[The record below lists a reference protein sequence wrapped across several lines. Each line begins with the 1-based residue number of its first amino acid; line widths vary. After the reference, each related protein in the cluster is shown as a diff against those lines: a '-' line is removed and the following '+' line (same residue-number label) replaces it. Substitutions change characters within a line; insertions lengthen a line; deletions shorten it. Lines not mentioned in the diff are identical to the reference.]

1 MNPEMSYASQNEP
14 PASAPPAQGF
24 FGRLMGVYFSPT
36 ETFQDVGRSPG
47 VLVPIIALVVLAVV
61 GTFVAFSKLPFDQ
74 MMNQRTEEMVQ
85 EGRMTQEQA
94 DQQREQMKKI
104 APIMKIATPFIA
116 AITMVIITLIVA
128 GIAKLISM
136 VMGVENSFMPV
147 WSVAIY
153 TTLAVSIISTLIFL
167 ILVFVKPADEFDMNN
182 PLGSNLG
189 ALLPALGMGGLPK
202 FVTALLS
209 YVDIF
214 YIWKV
219 ILLGIGFSAV
229 SKKLKSSTAITVTA
243 IVAVFFALG
252 GAAWT
257 SMFS

>member
-24 FGRLMGVYFSPT
+24 FSRLMGVYFSPT

-47 VLVPIIALVVLAVV
+47 VLIPIIALVVLTLITTVI
-61 GTFVAFSKLPFDQ
+61 FFNKLPVNQ
-74 MMNQRTEEMVQ
+74 MMNQRMEEMVQ
-85 EGRMTQEQA
+85 EGRLTQEQA
-94 DQQREQMKKI
+94 DQQQEQMKKME
-104 APIMKIATPFIA
+104 PIMKIATPFIA

-153 TTLAVSIISTLIFL
+153 TTLAVSIITSVIFL
-167 ILVFVKPADEFDMNN
+167 ILVFVKPVDEFDMNN
-182 PLGSNLG
+182 PLGSNIA

-229 SKKLKSSTAITVTA
+229 SKKLKSSTAITITA
-243 IVAVFFALG
+243 IVSVFFALG

-257 SMFS
+257 SMFG